1 MAVERLTAAQW
12 RTLWVSVY
20 IPLALSG
27 IGLGAVMPL
36 LSLRALELGAT
47 PAGAALVVSLL
58 GIGGL
63 AGALPAGMVAARF
76 GEKRALT
83 GGLVVDGLL
92 FGAAYWAPNAF
103 VLGVICLAAGFVS
116 ALLVIA
122 RQGWVTEYVPYGVRA
137 RALST
142 LGGMLRLGS
151 FAGPL
156 AGAAIVSVLSLAPAF
171 LFAGAMSLIAAL
183 ITAHIP
189 DVHGTE
195 GPPPSQGVSTWS
207 ILRAHARTFATI
219 GVGAA
224 ALMAVRST
232 RDVLIPLWCAEQ
244 GLDAAVTSLIF
255 GAGAGIDLLLFYV
268 GGSLMDRIGRR
279 AVAAPAM
286 VIMGACFSVLPLM
299 TTVLTIGATSLVI
312 GLGNSLSAGVV
323 MTMGSDASP
332 AIGRPQFLAGWRLT
346 TGVGSSLG
354 PLGISAITAVAPLAW
369 ACVAL
374 GAVGLL
380 GSVWLWYWA
389 SPGRLKSVAD
399 RVSSA

>member
-1 MAVERLTAAQW
+1 MTAEQW

-27 IGLGAVMPL
+27 IGLGAVVPL

-47 PAGAALVVSLL
+47 PSAAALVVSLL

-63 AGALPAGMVAARF
+63 VGALPAGMAAARF

-83 GGLVVDGLL
+83 GGLVLDGLL

-103 VLGVICLAAGFVS
+103 FLGIICFAAGVVS
-116 ALLVIA
+116 AVLVIA

-142 LGGMLRLGS
+142 LGGMLRLGA
-151 FAGPL
+151 FVGPL
-156 AGAAIVSVLSLAPAF
+156 AGAAIVSLLSLASAF
-171 LFAGAMSLIAAL
+171 LFACAMSLVAAL
-183 ITAHIP
+183 ITARVP
-189 DVHGTE
+189 DVHRADAPAPSRGVAM
-195 GPPPSQGVSTWS
+195 GP
-207 ILRAHARTFATI
+207 ILRAHASTFLTI

-224 ALMAVRST
+224 ALMAVRSA

-244 GLDAAVTSLIF
+244 GLDAAITSLIF
-255 GAGAGIDLLLFYV
+255 GAGAGMDLLLFYV
-268 GGSLMDRIGRR
+268 GGSLMDRLGRR

-286 VIMGACFSVLPLM
+286 VIMGACFGILPLM
-299 TTVLTIGATSLVI
+299 TTALTIGATSLAL

-323 MTMGSDASP
+323 MTLGSDASP
-332 AIGRPQFLAGWRLT
+332 AIGRPQFLAGWRLI
-346 TGVGSSLG
+346 TGLGSSLG
-354 PLGISAITAVAPLAW
+354 PLGISAIAAVASLSW

-374 GAVGLL
+374 GAVGIL
-380 GSVWLWYWA
+380 GAGWLWHWA
-389 SPGRLKSVAD
+389 SPGRLQSVAD
-399 RVSSA
+399 RVTST